1 MKITIATALL
11 DRVKDSICGYIQSDL
26 KFGYY
31 KEDIRWL
38 NDFCDLYKRL
48 RDVNSE
54 IISENQYCIELS
66 SMIVE
71 NLPDMINRYIYA
83 EISDIADMDE
93 EDMDWLAELMS
104 IYNQCLTKK
113 DDNKVSEISNTS
125 SDKKNNQFDQMDNC
139 QNLKEKAATEQAE
152 EASEEAETEKAAV
165 DEVKNNDIQSETAP
179 VTSEDIGEIDIN
191 VDDDVMDD
199 VWNYGEDNDEIIV

>member
-1 MKITIATALL
+1 M
-11 DRVKDSICGYIQSDL
+11 
-26 KFGYY
+26 
-31 KEDIRWL
+31 
-38 NDFCDLYKRL
+38 
-48 RDVNSE
+48 
-54 IISENQYCIELS
+54 
-66 SMIVE
+66 E

-139 QNLKEKAATEQAE
+139 QNLKEKAAMEQAE
-152 EASEEAETEKAAV
+152 EASEEDETEKAAV

-199 VWNYGEDNDEIIV
+199 VWHYGEDNDEIIV